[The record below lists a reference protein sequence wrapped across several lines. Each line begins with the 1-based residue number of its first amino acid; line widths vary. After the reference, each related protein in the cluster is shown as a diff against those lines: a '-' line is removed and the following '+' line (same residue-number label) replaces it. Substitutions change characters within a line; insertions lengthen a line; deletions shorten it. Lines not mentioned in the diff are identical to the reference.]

1 MECDVSMG
9 LLGFRFSISQSEM
22 NKKAVRIEEGKFILA
37 RNSKGGGSIVDR
49 RSQLLEY
56 THTQHKTT

>member
-22 NKKAVRIEEGKFILA
+22 NIRRPVRIEEGKFILA

-49 RSQLLEY
+49 RSHSY
-56 THTQHKTT
+56 